1 MGVLTFCWSALAVW
15 GFSLLINLR
24 LFVNPLFRAA
34 LIFEIGAICGFAY
47 LFSMTEELEI
57 SSTEMKMLLVAA
69 AGVAMSRLFHVYDRI
84 FRAEQ
89 FVLQNKS
96 IASLLFLL
104 RTKVKPQ
111 AVVDEAFN
119 KAEMVIFRMYS
130 KHAERDGL
138 GTHHM
143 AFDDNDPVINLK
155 TA

>member
-47 LFSMTEELEI
+47 LFSMSEELEI

-130 KHAERDGL
+130 KHAERDDL

-143 AFDDNDPVINLK
+143 AFDDNEHLINLR

>member
-1 MGVLTFCWSALAVW
+1 MGVLIFCWSALAVW
-15 GFSLLINLR
+15 GFSLVINLR

-47 LFSMTEELEI
+47 LFAMEGELSI
-57 SSTEMKMLLVAA
+57 SPTEMKMLLVAA

-104 RTKVKPQ
+104 RTKVKP
-111 AVVDEAFN
+111 VSTEESYN
-119 KAEMVIFRMYS
+119 KSEMVIFRMYS

-138 GTHHM
+138 GHHHM
-143 AFDDNDPVINLK
+143 AFDDDDPVINLK